1 MSIMIAEKNL
11 EVPMNEIT
19 INKAEFEDLIREIVT
34 DTAAQIA
41 DEVDVE
47 EGFKCTLFGAI
58 IAKGLTD
65 KLFNT
70 DDLEVEKNG

>member
-1 MSIMIAEKNL
+1 MN
-11 EVPMNEIT
+11 NEIT
-19 INKAEFEDLIREIVT
+19 INKAEFEDLMREVIT
-34 DTAAQIA
+34 DTAAEIGTEI
-41 DEVDVE
+41 DMN

-58 IAKGLTD
+58 IAHELVD